1 MAHNGQMISMGEIL
15 WRVLRQPLLKDL
27 RYEEAAEYALECI
40 PLLGSPMALI
50 EHVTNPPL
58 ELNSFKTEIP
68 CNLIEIRGVRY
79 LGLDGCQEPIAMR
92 EATNLYH
99 HSENE
104 LNSENELIREFTYS
118 LQNGILFASRENGYI
133 EISYRAIAT
142 DENDF
147 PLIPNNE
154 KVKLALEY
162 YIMFR
167 YLEQLFSVGKIT
179 DKVFQ
184 YYDQKKCWYMG
195 AANTSLQMPSI
206 DKMES
211 MMNAINR
218 LIINDRTHESFYK
231 NFGQREY
238 IKDNR

>member
-1 MAHNGQMISMGEIL
+1 MAHNGQMIGMGEIL

-27 RYEEAAEYALECI
+27 KYEEAAEYALECI
-40 PLLGSPMALI
+40 PLLGAPMAFIEKVSKPLLI
-50 EHVTNPPL
+50 S
-58 ELNSFKTEIP
+58 SFKTELP
-68 CNLIEIRGVRY
+68 CDLLQIRGVRY
-79 LGLDGCQEPIAMR
+79 LGIDGCQDPIAMR

-99 HSENE
+99 RSENE
-104 LNSENELIREFTYS
+104 LNKENELVREYTYS
-118 LQNGILFASRENGYI
+118 VQKGILFASREEGFI

-142 DENDF
+142 DENEF

-154 KVKLALEY
+154 DVKLALEY

-167 YLEQLFSVGKIT
+167 FLEQLWSMGKIT

-195 AANTSLQMPSI
+195 AANTDLQMPTT

-211 MMNAINR
+211 IMNSINR
-218 LIINDRTHESFYK
+218 LIINDRAHESFYK
-231 NFGQREY
+231 NFGQKEY

>member
-1 MAHNGQMISMGEIL
+1 MAHNGQMIGMGEIL

-27 RYEEAAEYALECI
+27 KYEEAAEYALECI
-40 PLLGSPMALI
+40 PLLGAPMALVEKVTDPIPI
-50 EHVTNPPL
+50 E
-58 ELNSFKTEIP
+58 SFKSPLP
-68 CNLIEIRGVRY
+68 CSLVQIRGVRY
-79 LGLDGCQEPIAMR
+79 LGLDGCQDPIAMR

-99 HSENE
+99 RSQNE
-104 LNSENELIREFTYS
+104 LNNEHELVREYTYS
-118 LQNGILFASRENGYI
+118 IQNGIIFTSREEGFI

-142 DENDF
+142 DENEF
-147 PLIPNNE
+147 PLIPNTE

-184 YYDQKKCWYMG
+184 YYEQKKCWYMG
-195 AANTSLQMPSI
+195 AANTDLQMPTI

-218 LIINDRTHESFYK
+218 LIINDKAHESFYK
-231 NFGQREY
+231 NFGMKEY